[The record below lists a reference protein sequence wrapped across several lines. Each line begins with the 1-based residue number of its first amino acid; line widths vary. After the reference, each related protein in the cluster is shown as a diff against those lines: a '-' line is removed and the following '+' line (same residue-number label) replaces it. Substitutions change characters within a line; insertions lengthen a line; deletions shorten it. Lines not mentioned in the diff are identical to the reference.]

1 MLPQVPEK
9 LIYQGKHCDLPYEQP
24 LEAWF
29 KMNGNRPDF
38 YIPHTALWRGYVGT
52 WELENG
58 KLFLT
63 ALEGMLEN
71 GQIVSLKTV
80 FPDADGRVFAAWYSG
95 TFSLPQGELQNAI
108 CIGYSSV
115 YEQYLI
121 LTIDKGILVSSHYE
135 TNDDSVSYGLG
146 V

>member
-9 LIYQGKHCDLPYEQP
+9 LIYQGNHCDLPYEQP

-29 KMNGNRPDF
+29 EAAGNRPAF
-38 YIPHTALWRGYVGT
+38 HVPHTALWRGYVGT
-52 WELENG
+52 WELEDG
-58 KLFLT
+58 KLYLT
-63 ALEGMLEN
+63 GLEGMLEN
-71 GQIVSLKTV
+71 GQVVDLKTI
-80 FPDADGRVFAAWYSG
+80 FPDAGKRVFASWYSG

-115 YEQYLI
+115 YERYLV
-121 LTIDKGILVSSHYE
+121 LVFDKGNLVASHYE
-135 TNDDSVSYGLG
+135 TNDDATSYGLG

>member
-9 LIYQGKHCDLPYEQP
+9 LTYQGKRCDLPHEQP

-29 KMNGNRPDF
+29 EKHGNRPDF
-38 YIPHTALWRGYVGT
+38 YVPHTALWRGYVGT
-52 WELENG
+52 WVLEDDR
-58 KLFLT
+58 LFLT
-63 ALEGMLEN
+63 ELEGMLEN
-71 GQIVSLKTV
+71 GQVVDLRTV
-80 FPDADGRVFAAWYSG
+80 FPDADGRVFAEWYSG

-115 YEQYLI
+115 YERYLT
-121 LTIDKGILVSSHYE
+121 LTIDKGILVSCHE
-135 TNDDSVSYGLG
+135 EINDDATSYGLG